1 MSISVNELPGH
12 EVLNLLAK
20 GEVLFC
26 PVCNARLITIPQK
39 LEANKRPLGV
49 VCPTDQKHYLVYGES
64 PESTQEIRKQM
75 RAMINNK

>member
-1 MSISVNELPGH
+1 MPILVNELPGH

-26 PVCNARLITIPQK
+26 PVCNAKLITIPEK

-64 PESTQEIRKQM
+64 PESMQEIRRQM